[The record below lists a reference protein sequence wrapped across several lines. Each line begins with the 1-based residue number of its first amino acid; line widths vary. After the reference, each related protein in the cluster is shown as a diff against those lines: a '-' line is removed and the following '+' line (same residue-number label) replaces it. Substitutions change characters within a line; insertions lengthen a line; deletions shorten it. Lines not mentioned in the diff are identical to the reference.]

1 MKLENLG
8 KNQTRLI
15 MQIQDHKEDFT
26 WDKDIYFSYGTPVL
40 VVNYRDAEI
49 HETAERYSSTTSKHI
64 TQFKSMCNRYDE
76 RGGLLNSSMGV
87 NGKPLWHLNHACV
100 LLRSSANDG

>member
-15 MQIQDHKEDFT
+15 MQIQDTKEDFT
-26 WDKDIYFSYGTPVL
+26 WDKDIYFSYGVPVL

-49 HETAERYSSTTSKHI
+49 HETTERYSVTTSKHLNA
-64 TQFKSMCNRYDE
+64 FKRMSNRFDD
-76 RGGLLNSSMGV
+76 RGGPYSHPYGQGREWNLFLAPESRMRV
-87 NGKPLWHLNHACV
+87 VAEQC
-100 LLRSSANDG
+100 